1 MPRPAH
7 SSKRAA
13 PEAQLA
19 PHVGAAAAL
28 LKALANPQRLR
39 ILCALGSGEMSVG
52 TLNDHVSLSQSALSQ
67 HLAVLRQ
74 DGLVQT
80 RREAQAVF
88 YRATPGPG
96 REVIRVLHAHFCSA
110 ALLPGDRHDH

>member
-1 MPRPAH
+1 MTRTA
-7 SSKRAA
+7 SKRTA

-39 ILCALGSGEMSVG
+39 ILCALAPGEMSVG
-52 TLNDHVSLSQSALSQ
+52 VLNEHVPLSQSALSQ

-80 RREAQAVF
+80 RREAQTVF

-96 REVIRVLHAHFCSA
+96 REVIRVLHAHFCGA
-110 ALLPGDRHDH
+110 AVPPGDRHEH